1 MDFEGDHSPSLK
13 YKPLGCP
20 EQGKDEEQGEE
31 REEEEEE
38 EGEEEK
44 EKEKKRRRKR
54 SVCPKEQGGC
64 KAHL

>member
-20 EQGKDEEQGEE
+20 EQGKDEDQGEE
-31 REEEEEE
+31 REGEEEEE
-38 EGEEEK
+38 E

-54 SVCPKEQGGC
+54 RVCPKEQGGC